1 MPLFTFSVDIS
12 GMARKFNAMV
22 GATQGE
28 ALNEALLRTGGKV
41 RSRIKGDVFGTEGAG
56 KWPALAQSTQ
66 DRKLNIHEVALLQK
80 NYRTSHAQNIAKASH
95 QIAQAKAREQAIKNR
110 IAELQRKGRDR
121 AAAKAVKAIHD
132 VQGKIADREAFI
144 RSFRHRAVAAG
155 IRDVVAFAVRDVERE
170 KKRRAIVKAQAIAR
184 RAGHGFG
191 DDEKGARAAA
201 RASTRRYRA
210 SEKSTRMLGGLEDS
224 ISIHLVDGK
233 RIEIFSKARIGAI
246 HNFGGTAGHGAKIPA
261 REFMFLVDG
270 DLEFLAGLLREQMIE
285 AWVNG

>member
-1 MPLFTFSVDIS
+1 MSLFTFNVDIS
-12 GMARKFNAMV
+12 GMARKFSALID
-22 GATQGE
+22 ATKGD

-66 DRKLNIHEVALLQK
+66 DRKMNIHEVALLQK
-80 NYRTSHAQNIAKASH
+80 NYRTSHVQNIAKAAH
-95 QIAQAKAREQAIKNR
+95 QIAQAKAREQALKNR

-121 AAAKAVKAIHD
+121 AAAKAVKTFHD

-144 RSFRHRAVAAG
+144 RSFRHRAAAAG
-155 IRDVVAFAVRDVERE
+155 IRDVVAFALHDVSRE
-170 KKRRAIVKAQAIAR
+170 KKRRAIVAAQNAAK

-224 ISIHLVDGK
+224 ITMRLVDGK
-233 RIEIFSKARIGAI
+233 RIEVFSKARIGAI

-270 DLEFLAGLLREQMIE
+270 DMEFLAGLLREQMIQ
-285 AWVNG
+285 AWIDG